1 MGHCWGYCT
10 LIFPLLL
17 DSSPIIIIIHSAVTH
32 TMRNSRTECTTAITV
47 GGLWWVIVERGWI
60 AIWSSLYALD
70 RARGMGIVK
79 HNSNQ
84 ANGLFLQESSFPE
97 CSVYILSP
105 LLLVPHSDAQPLS
118 TCCYASIKLQSLYFN
133 GHHIDRWPATTAT
146 DDNNTADG
154 ISTGPSLSHSLHPSV
169 CPPA

>member
-1 MGHCWGYCT
+1 M
-10 LIFPLLL
+10 IFPLLL
-17 DSSPIIIIIHSAVTH
+17 DYSVILLLSFTRRPPTQCETA
-32 TMRNSRTECTTAITV
+32 EQCTTAITV
-47 GGLWWVIVERGWI
+47 GGLWVIVERGWI

-105 LLLVPHSDAQPLS
+105 LLLVPHSGAQPLS

-154 ISTGPSLSHSLHPSV
+154 ISTGPSLSHSLTPSV